1 MLLIAATQLMCLIL
15 GLTFIVLHRKHVHHG
30 AAVEAPAHPLTDDET
45 KQQAVSA
52 ARQFIT
58 DGRLKA
64 VEATY
69 LLMSCRTEDEPPY
82 QGSVYVDFDIP
93 PVTVAPRYLPDLVK
107 AMASRGWTPG
117 LDPNQHP
124 GGQIMTNNGV
134 TALVY
139 RNPDVRGRGV
149 LQVYG
154 ECRNVTDH
162 RLDPTGFVEINDLLK
177 PEN

>member
-15 GLTFIVLHRKHVHHG
+15 GSTFVVLHRKHTYHG
-30 AAVEAPAHPLTDDET
+30 AAVEAPAHPLSDDET
-45 KQQAVSA
+45 MQQAVTA
-52 ARQFIT
+52 ARQFVA
-58 DGRLKA
+58 DSHLKA

-82 QGSVYVDFDIP
+82 QGSVYIDFDIP
-93 PVTVAPRYLPDLVK
+93 PVTEAPRFLPDL
-107 AMASRGWTPG
+107 ARTMTAHGWKPG
-117 LDPNQHP
+117 LEPNQHP

-134 TALVY
+134 TALIY

-154 ECRNVTDH
+154 ECRNITDH
-162 RLDPTGFVEINDLLK
+162 RMDPTGFVDINDLIRHG
-177 PEN
+177 N